1 MTLLLQK
8 HTYRRWRQEDGVCSQ
23 LFCFFKYGEGVNQLP
38 GCVSF
43 FVFLVLQ
50 ENCKGRRLPWDFTV
64 ECVGAGAIV

>member
-1 MTLLLQK
+1 MVFVLNCF
-8 HTYRRWRQEDGVCSQ
+8 V
-23 LFCFFKYGEGVNQLP
+23 FFKYGEGANQLP

-43 FVFLVLQ
+43 FLFLVLQ